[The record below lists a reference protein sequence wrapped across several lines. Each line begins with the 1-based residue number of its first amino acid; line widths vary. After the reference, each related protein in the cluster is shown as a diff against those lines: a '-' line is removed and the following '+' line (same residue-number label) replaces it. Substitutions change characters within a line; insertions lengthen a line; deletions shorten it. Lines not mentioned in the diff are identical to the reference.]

1 MAKVNAYRI
10 RSTAPTGHRRA
21 GRRWS
26 REPAVVA
33 AAEVGKDALAALRAD
48 ARIVID
54 ETEIETPEPAGG
66 KGAKGGKAADATA

>member
-1 MAKVNAYRI
+1 MAKIEAYRI

-33 AAEVGKDALAALRAD
+33 AQDLGEDQLAALEAD
-48 ARIVID
+48 RRIVL
-54 ETEIETPEPAGG
+54 EATEIEAPEPAAG
-66 KGAKGGKAADATA
+66 KGAKGGKAAGATA